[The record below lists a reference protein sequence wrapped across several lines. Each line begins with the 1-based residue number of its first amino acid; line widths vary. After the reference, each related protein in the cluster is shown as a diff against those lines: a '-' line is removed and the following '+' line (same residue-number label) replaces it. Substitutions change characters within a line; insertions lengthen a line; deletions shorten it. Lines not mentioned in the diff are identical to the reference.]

1 MKNYLDEIKAKLET
15 QIEIEELIIVDNSQ
29 KHKGHK
35 SYSPDKFHL
44 HLKIKS
50 LYLSSLSRVS
60 AHKMIMKVLSDDL
73 KTKIH
78 AVEISIE
85 K

>member
-1 MKNYLDEIKAKLET
+1 MKNYFDQICTKLKEE
-15 QIEIEELIIVDNSQ
+15 IEIEDIQIVDNSH

-35 SYSPDKFHL
+35 FYSPEKFHL
-44 HLKIKS
+44 QLKIKS
-50 LYLSSLSRVS
+50 LYLNSISRVS
-60 AHKMIMKVLSDDL
+60 AQKTVMKVLSEDL

-78 AVEISIE
+78 ALEISIE

>member
-1 MKNYLDEIKAKLET
+1 MKNYFNKICNKLKKEIV
-15 QIEIEELIIVDNSQ
+15 IEDIEIVDNSH

-35 SYSPDKFHL
+35 FYSPEKFHL
-44 HLKIKS
+44 QLKIKS
-50 LYLSSLSRVS
+50 IYLDSLTRVN
-60 AHKMIMKVLSDDL
+60 AQKIIMKILNDDL

-78 AVEISIE
+78 ALEINIE

>member
-1 MKNYLDEIKAKLET
+1 MKNYFEEICKKLKKKIT
-15 QIEIEELIIVDNSQ
+15 IEDINIVDNSH

-35 SYSPDKFHL
+35 FYSPKKFHL
-44 HLKIKS
+44 QLKIKS
-50 LYLSSLSRVS
+50 LYLSSLTRVN
-60 AHKMIMKVLSDDL
+60 AQKMVMKVLSDDL

-78 AVEISIE
+78 ALEIRIE